1 MPKKNRTSAKPIT
14 GKNTSANTNRSLKK
28 LKRLEDFQ
36 QTWPEQLSFFEMAQP
51 EEQKYSNTIELYD
64 FIPKYHWGKSQR
76 IGGQFLPSLERIFE
90 CRGVRYKVR
99 INPARIEDTDG
110 VVRDYYPSKREELVE
125 DALRKLACEGHGLF
139 LDDEAGVTFS
149 LYQLQQELRSMGHT
163 YSISQLKDALMV
175 CAQSN
180 ISLSTE
186 DGDAIFV
193 SSLFETLGLQTREDW
208 LGQGHKTR
216 AFVRFNSLVT
226 QSIKRKTYRPLN
238 YEKSMS
244 YKSVIARQLH
254 KRMSHHYTQASVSNP
269 YHILLTTIVRDF
281 GLTAYSQ
288 LRDNLRD
295 VRNALD
301 EMCEKDVL
309 LEYKIERTTDTNQR
323 NKLIEAKFIL
333 LPHPNFIS
341 EVAWANRKQIERQQ
355 LPASG
360 RF

>member
-1 MPKKNRTSAKPIT
+1 MPKKAN
-14 GKNTSANTNRSLKK
+14 NTTKALKSGEVAEK
-28 LKRLEDFQ
+28 RRKTPSKSKRLEDFQ
-36 QTWPEQLSFFEMAQP
+36 QSWPAQLSFFELAQP

-76 IGGQFLPSLERIFE
+76 ISDQFLQSLEREFE

-99 INPARIEDTDG
+99 INPARIEDADG

-125 DALRKLACEGHGLF
+125 DALRKLACEGQGLF

-186 DGDAIFV
+186 DGDAILV

-208 LGQGHKTR
+208 QGQGQKTR

-254 KRMSHHYTQASVSNP
+254 KRMSHHYTQASVTNP
-269 YHILLTTIVRDF
+269 YHILLTTIIRDF

-295 VRNALD
+295 VLASLD
-301 EMCEKDVL
+301 EMCEKDVV
-309 LEYKIERTTDTNQR
+309 LEYKVERTTDVDQR
-323 NKLIEAKFIL
+323 NKLCEAKFIL
-333 LPHPNFIS
+333 LPHPNFIN
-341 EVAWANRKQIERQQ
+341 EVARANKKQLERPI
-355 LPASG
+355 LPTL
-360 RF
+360 RD